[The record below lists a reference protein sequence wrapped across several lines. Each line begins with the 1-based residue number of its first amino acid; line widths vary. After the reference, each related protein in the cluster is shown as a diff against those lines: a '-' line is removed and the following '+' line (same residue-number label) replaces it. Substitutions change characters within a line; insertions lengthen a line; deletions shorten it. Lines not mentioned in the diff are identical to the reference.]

1 MGIGYYR
8 WLNGVDF
15 ELVVQQI
22 YIGNING
29 EQKCVVGSWFGK
41 KISRFT
47 GERWSIM
54 FTVSEYNSVD
64 HNN

>member
-29 EQKCVVGSWFGK
+29 EQKCVVGS
-41 KISRFT
+41 

>member
-22 YIGNING
+22 YICNING
-29 EQKCVVGSWFGK
+29 EK
-41 KISRFT
+41 KMRRRVMIWKKKYHDLLVNGGQSCSRCPST
-47 GERWSIM
+47 IL
-54 FTVSEYNSVD
+54 
-64 HNN
+64 